1 MFTPSER
8 EDFDEVMAMS
18 VEDVE
23 EELARLELESPT
35 VTIIMSCS
43 EWDWIMGVLET
54 MAREPD
60 ALDRVQASEALD
72 YIEALLKEGKV

>member
-1 MFTPSER
+1 MLAPDER
-8 EDFDEVMAMS
+8 EDIERIVAMS
-18 VEDVE
+18 KEQVE
-23 EELARLELESPT
+23 EELAAKGLTTPT